1 MDTRSSFIHS
11 TTRQIRK
18 QDEHSTTQFNDDS
31 TMIVKARA
39 SQEQN
44 YNSAQIFG
52 DFVADQMRQL
62 NPLVADD
69 LKKKILKLVIIAL
82 EENNN

>member
-1 MDTRSSFIHS
+1 MDTSSSFFHS
-11 TTRQIRK
+11 PRRK
-18 QDEHSTTQFNDDS
+18 IIKDDEHSTPQFNDDS
-31 TMIVKARA
+31 IMTVKRRV
-39 SQEQN
+39 SHEEN

-62 NPLVADD
+62 NPHIADD
-69 LKKKILKLVIIAL
+69 LKKKILKLVLNAL

>member
-1 MDTRSSFIHS
+1 MDTRSSFFHS
-11 TTRQIRK
+11 PKRK
-18 QDEHSTTQFNDDS
+18 IIKDDEHGESQFNDDS
-31 TMIVKARA
+31 TMMDKTRV

-62 NPLVADD
+62 NPHIADD
-69 LKKKILKLVIIAL
+69 LKKKILKLVLDAL
-82 EENNN
+82 EKNNN